1 MEKRAS
7 TDSGKAVIQ
16 DQART
21 RPSVLIERSDHIW
34 SVDLDF
40 RLTSLNQAF
49 QNHLEMVY
57 GVSAAVGIR
66 IEDLIPPERY
76 VYWLAN
82 FRQVLSEGPIRFE
95 YPMLDGRT
103 FALTLTPIVA
113 NGKPAGIYAVGED
126 VTDRKLAEQALAESE
141 ARFRN
146 LFEQNGSVMVLV
158 EPENGVIVSANRA
171 ASRFYGYPLEQL
183 VGMNVSRINTLPL
196 DEVALERQQALREER
211 NFFEFRHRLASGEER
226 DVEVYSTPV
235 NVGGRLHLFSIV
247 HDVTESKRAE
257 DALRD
262 SEETLRESQRIAG
275 LGSYALDI
283 QTGVWTSSE
292 VMDAIFGIGPAY
304 EHTIEGW
311 TDLVLPDERAMMAAY
326 FAEEVAGKGQAF
338 DKEYRIVRQTD
349 GAERWVHGLGRLEFD
364 ALGRPVRMHGT
375 IKDIT
380 ERKQAEM
387 RLRESLDSLREAQEA
402 GALGNFTLDFSTGVS
417 AGSAVLREIFGF
429 DENYD
434 HTQAAGEAIVHPDDR
449 AILEAHFI
457 GEVLGKGERF
467 NKDFR
472 VIRQTDK
479 AIRWVHGVGKLEL
492 DAHGKP
498 LKLSGVIRDITES
511 KQAELRLRE
520 SEERYRATFE
530 QAAVGILHV
539 SFEERILRCN
549 ARFAEILGYTTEELC
564 GLTIH
569 RFTAPEDLAV
579 SVEVMG
585 RLRNGI
591 TATESLEKRYIR
603 KDGSL
608 TWVKMTISTQRDI
621 EGRALHFI
629 GVAED
634 INIRKAAE
642 ERLAAASEA
651 LSESEARY
659 RATFEQAAVGIV
671 HTTFDGRILLCNIHF
686 AEILG
691 YRAEEVPGMTIWQFT
706 LPEDHAGSRLT
717 FERIGSGAVD
727 PVIAEKRYI
736 RKEGSLTWVKL
747 TVSAQRDA
755 EGRPVHCIAVVED
768 INDRKIAEERLAKTQ
783 EALRKSEE
791 RHRIAFQTSANAVSI
806 VRLDDGR
813 YLDVNEAFLSAT
825 GFEREEVIGRTAR
838 ELNIFACPGDLLRV
852 AVALRGT
859 SIIRD
864 EFQFRTKSG
873 AIIWGL
879 MSASPFEHDGVS
891 CALSVIQ
898 DISQAKAAAERLGA
912 AQEALRVSEDRY
924 RTVFHTS
931 PDSVLITRMSDEV
944 ILDANQSFLDS
955 AGFEHDEVIGRTTK
969 ELRIWVS
976 ESDRRI
982 FLDQLQRQGNCRE
995 VEVLSRRKNGEIFWM
1010 RLSASLI
1017 EIWGEQCL
1025 IAFAK
1030 EITEVKA
1037 AQERMAEAR
1046 EALRVSE
1053 KRYRIAFET
1062 SLDAINIS
1070 RLQDGR
1076 FIDCNK
1082 AFLDMTGYRR
1092 EEVIGWTGLELDI
1105 WVNDRDRQRLF
1116 EELQQRSS
1124 CKDLQAQFRKKNG
1137 EVGLGLLSA
1146 SVMDIDGVPCMLC
1159 MTRDISAARAAEERL
1174 ATSQEALR
1182 VSEERYRT
1190 AFETSLDSITIN
1202 RLSDGMYIEC
1212 NKAFLDTTGYERE
1225 EVIGKTSLE
1234 LGIWADHRNRHRVVE
1249 ILLQNSSCR
1258 DLEVQFKKKSGEVF
1272 WVLVSASLIE
1282 LDGHACLLSMI
1293 RDISG
1298 AKAAEDRIKNLS
1310 FYDSLT
1316 GLPNRRLLLE
1326 RLRETQVLSI
1336 STQRLQALL
1345 LVNIDNFKMLNET
1358 LGHQAGDYLLQEAGR
1373 RIVLCIGAAGTVAK
1387 LEGDEFVVT
1396 LDDLGVTSKE
1406 AVAQT
1411 KVAGKNILAAVSR
1424 PYKLAGREFRSTA
1437 SIGITV
1443 FGDSPETAEEIL
1455 QKADIALD
1463 RAKSTGRN
1471 TMHLFIPEMQA
1482 AVNARAALEE
1492 DLHQTIKDNEFLLC
1506 YQPQVDRGK
1515 LIGAEALI
1523 RWNHPR
1529 RGLLVPDEFI
1539 PLAEETGLILPMGDW
1554 VLETACTQ
1562 IAAWANR
1569 ASAAHI
1575 VVAVNISARQ
1585 FRQPDFVQR
1594 VMHTLDRTGAN
1605 PRNLELEL
1613 TESMLVENIEDV
1625 IAKMLELK
1633 AHGLR
1638 FSLDDFGTGYSS
1650 LAYLRR
1656 LPLDLLKIDRSFVRD
1671 ILVDASSG
1679 AIAQTI
1685 LSLSKAMGLPVIAE
1699 GVETEEQRDFLIN
1712 LGCHSFQGYLFSRPL
1727 PIEDFER
1734 LWLDRNG
1741 YAIPILP

>member
-1 MEKRAS
+1 
-7 TDSGKAVIQ
+7 
-16 DQART
+16 
-21 RPSVLIERSDHIW
+21 
-34 SVDLDF
+34 
-40 RLTSLNQAF
+40 
-49 QNHLEMVY
+49 
-57 GVSAAVGIR
+57 
-66 IEDLIPPERY
+66 
-76 VYWLAN
+76 
-82 FRQVLSEGPIRFE
+82 
-95 YPMLDGRT
+95 
-103 FALTLTPIVA
+103 
-113 NGKPAGIYAVGED
+113 
-126 VTDRKLAEQALAESE
+126 
-141 ARFRN
+141 
-146 LFEQNGSVMVLV
+146 
-158 EPENGVIVSANRA
+158 
-171 ASRFYGYPLEQL
+171 
-183 VGMNVSRINTLPL
+183 
-196 DEVALERQQALREER
+196 
-211 NFFEFRHRLASGEER
+211 
-226 DVEVYSTPV
+226 
-235 NVGGRLHLFSIV
+235 
-247 HDVTESKRAE
+247 
-257 DALRD
+257 
-262 SEETLRESQRIAG
+262 
-275 LGSYALDI
+275 
-283 QTGVWTSSE
+283 
-292 VMDAIFGIGPAY
+292 
-304 EHTIEGW
+304 
-311 TDLVLPDERAMMAAY
+311 
-326 FAEEVAGKGQAF
+326 
-338 DKEYRIVRQTD
+338 
-349 GAERWVHGLGRLEFD
+349 
-364 ALGRPVRMHGT
+364 
-375 IKDIT
+375 
-380 ERKQAEM
+380 
-387 RLRESLDSLREAQEA
+387 
-402 GALGNFTLDFSTGVS
+402 
-417 AGSAVLREIFGF
+417 
-429 DENYD
+429 
-434 HTQAAGEAIVHPDDR
+434 
-449 AILEAHFI
+449 
-457 GEVLGKGERF
+457 
-467 NKDFR
+467 
-472 VIRQTDK
+472 
-479 AIRWVHGVGKLEL
+479 
-492 DAHGKP
+492 
-498 LKLSGVIRDITES
+498 
-511 KQAELRLRE
+511 
-520 SEERYRATFE
+520 
-530 QAAVGILHV
+530 
-539 SFEERILRCN
+539 
-549 ARFAEILGYTTEELC
+549 
-564 GLTIH
+564 
-569 RFTAPEDLAV
+569 
-579 SVEVMG
+579 
-585 RLRNGI
+585 
-591 TATESLEKRYIR
+591 
-603 KDGSL
+603 
-608 TWVKMTISTQRDI
+608 
-621 EGRALHFI
+621 
-629 GVAED
+629 
-634 INIRKAAE
+634 
-642 ERLAAASEA
+642 
-651 LSESEARY
+651 
-659 RATFEQAAVGIV
+659 
-671 HTTFDGRILLCNIHF
+671 
-686 AEILG
+686 
-691 YRAEEVPGMTIWQFT
+691 
-706 LPEDHAGSRLT
+706 
-717 FERIGSGAVD
+717 
-727 PVIAEKRYI
+727 
-736 RKEGSLTWVKL
+736 
-747 TVSAQRDA
+747 
-755 EGRPVHCIAVVED
+755 
-768 INDRKIAEERLAKTQ
+768 
-783 EALRKSEE
+783 
-791 RHRIAFQTSANAVSI
+791 
-806 VRLDDGR
+806 
-813 YLDVNEAFLSAT
+813 
-825 GFEREEVIGRTAR
+825 
-838 ELNIFACPGDLLRV
+838 
-852 AVALRGT
+852 
-859 SIIRD
+859 
-864 EFQFRTKSG
+864 
-873 AIIWGL
+873 
-879 MSASPFEHDGVS
+879 
-891 CALSVIQ
+891 
-898 DISQAKAAAERLGA
+898 
-912 AQEALRVSEDRY
+912 
-924 RTVFHTS
+924 
-931 PDSVLITRMSDEV
+931 
-944 ILDANQSFLDS
+944 
-955 AGFEHDEVIGRTTK
+955 
-969 ELRIWVS
+969 
-976 ESDRRI
+976 
-982 FLDQLQRQGNCRE
+982 
-995 VEVLSRRKNGEIFWM
+995 
-1010 RLSASLI
+1010 
-1017 EIWGEQCL
+1017 
-1025 IAFAK
+1025 
-1030 EITEVKA
+1030 
-1037 AQERMAEAR
+1037 
-1046 EALRVSE
+1046 
-1053 KRYRIAFET
+1053 
-1062 SLDAINIS
+1062 
-1070 RLQDGR
+1070 
-1076 FIDCNK
+1076 
-1082 AFLDMTGYRR
+1082 
-1092 EEVIGWTGLELDI
+1092 
-1105 WVNDRDRQRLF
+1105 
-1116 EELQQRSS
+1116 
-1124 CKDLQAQFRKKNG
+1124 
-1137 EVGLGLLSA
+1137 
-1146 SVMDIDGVPCMLC
+1146 
-1159 MTRDISAARAAEERL
+1159 
-1174 ATSQEALR
+1174 
-1182 VSEERYRT
+1182 
-1190 AFETSLDSITIN
+1190 
-1202 RLSDGMYIEC
+1202 MYIEC